1 MLQQRWVRAGIC
13 VALIVPVLAG
23 CSKPNPL
30 IGKWQMTQNMGII
43 SFTVTREFKDDGTE
57 IMSGGPQG
65 AMSSQM
71 TYKMDGNTLTES
83 VTQMTIGGNTMK
95 IDPANLPPNAP
106 KSMTETFAVDGD
118 KLTLTSTTKGVQTVQ
133 NYTRQ
138 AAQ

>member
-1 MLQQRWVRAGIC
+1 MCIGLI
-13 VALIVPVLAG
+13 VALMTG

-30 IGKWQMTQNMGII
+30 IGKWQMTQNMGLV

-71 TYKMDGNTLTES
+71 TYKVDGDTLTES

-95 IDPANLPPNAP
+95 VDAANLPANAP

-118 KLTLTSTTKGVQTVQ
+118 KLTLTSATTGVQTVQ
-133 NYTRQ
+133 NYTRVTQ
-138 AAQ
+138 